1 MSKPILPVLTMLT
14 ALFICVEA
22 NSASEA
28 TMSSC
33 LAGSTNPTC
42 SDFQASPS
50 VKDVYSSAGG
60 KSWSL
65 LQTKTRRQVMAASK
79 PSPTKDTDTRV
90 YITKPTHRLWKGAAR
105 QLHRNA
111 AKGQELRPLWQ
122 KTVRCSG
129 STMDDCEECVGNIN
143 CWGDC
148 AVEGPRSIPRCV
160 HVNSQNK
167 WKRFV
172 ILIHIRCEGRMQAKM
187 RPKELRGGLLNLY
200 WDDEPLTS
208 FDKGMP
214 HKKRGKINVWQTV
227 LKTNHKGG
235 NTFMVEFAP
244 SNFTDA
250 FGKFNDMSFLFRTEF
265 ATCLDSKA
273 CLDRKG
279 PLGGE
284 EGMPLRASS
293 ELMYQ
298 CLKTGMDKVN
308 VESLAHACKEW
319 KACLKK
325 SDPSGKYKQHLL
337 TILKAAGADSP
348 KPSHVALKQLSPPSQ
363 AETAKCIHPP
373 HEDPL
378 SWNCD
383 CYEQMTQRCRAIGVS
398 DSQGELCLRAQFC
411 EFPDT
416 CQHWKDVAC
425 HQQSVIDMSGRLRAA
440 LLQGRALMGR
450 ASHEEL
456 RASYAAEM
464 DQTTEHKACA

>member
-33 LAGSTNPTC
+33 LAGSTNPSC
-42 SDFQASPS
+42 SDFQ
-50 VKDVYSSAGG
+50 GG
-60 KSWSL
+60 ESLSL
-65 LQTKTRRQVMAASK
+65 LQTKATLSK
-79 PSPTKDTDTRV
+79 PSPTRETDTRV

-105 QLHRNA
+105 KLNRNA

-383 CYEQMTQRCRAIGVS
+383 CYEQMTQRCKDIGAS
-398 DSQGELCLRAQFC
+398 AKMEICIRAQFC
-411 EFPDT
+411 EHPHT
-416 CQHWKDVAC
+416 CQHWKDAECNQQTVA
-425 HQQSVIDMSGRLRAA
+425 DMVTRLRSAF
-440 LLQGRALMGR
+440 LQTGGRNSTSHFSALMNR
-450 ASHEEL
+450 ASHEDMK
-456 RASYAAEM
+456 ASVSAEM
-464 DQTTEHKACA
+464 DSSLEHKACA